1 MSHNLRV
8 LHITSP
14 QDACRELSTIGADPK
29 GIQRMTSKM
38 QQLNLKLE
46 RINAPAA
53 NILKQQMLSLGG
65 DAAVAR
71 GVINI
76 SKTSSDVILMGSRK
90 QLCSLPAKLTSQPFG
105 LKQIGKEI
113 KRVLA
118 EVDHTDLCL
127 ELRNRTLALGERTHI
142 MGVVN
147 VTPDSF
153 SDGGRYLDPRK
164 AIKRAGEMVEEGA
177 DIIDIGGESSRPGS
191 DPVGLDEE
199 LKRVMPVIEE
209 IAPKL
214 GVPVSIDTY
223 KSEVARRALDGGAE
237 IVNDISALNFD
248 PRMAELIAQR
258 DVPVILMHMR
268 GTPKDMQ
275 ENVHYHSLISE
286 ILVYLR
292 ESITRAEAAGIDPKK
307 IIIDPGIGFGK
318 SVEDN
323 LRIIRHLAEFKVLGK
338 PILLGTSRKSFIGKI
353 LNAEVEERLAGS
365 IASAV
370 VGIINGANI
379 VRVHEVKEAKRAV
392 LLTDAIRFADR

>member
-14 QDACRELSTIGADPK
+14 QDACRELNTIGADPK
-29 GIQRMTSKM
+29 GVQRMSSKM
-38 QQLNLKLE
+38 QQINLKLE
-46 RINAPAA
+46 RISAPAA
-53 NILKQQMLSLGG
+53 NIIKQQMLSLGG

-76 SKTSSDVILMGSRK
+76 RKSSSDVILMGSLK
-90 QLCSLPAKLTSQPFG
+90 QLCSLPVKLTSQPFG

-113 KRVLA
+113 KRALT
-118 EVDHTDLCL
+118 EVDHSDFCLDL
-127 ELRNRTLALGERTHI
+127 RSRTLPLRERTHI
-142 MGVVN
+142 MGVMN

-153 SDGGRYLDPRK
+153 SDGGRYLDPQK
-164 AIKRAGEMVEEGA
+164 AIKRAEEMVEEGA

-191 DPVGLDEE
+191 DPVGLEEE
-199 LKRVMPVIEE
+199 LKRVMPVIED
-209 IAPKL
+209 IAPKT
-214 GVPVSIDTY
+214 GVPISIDTY

-248 PRMAELIAQR
+248 PRMAGLIAQR

-275 ENVHYHSLISE
+275 KNVHYHSLISE
-286 ILVYLR
+286 ILAYLR
-292 ESITRAEAAGIDPKK
+292 ESINWAEAAGIDPKK

-323 LRIIRHLAEFKVLGK
+323 LRIIRNLSEFEVLGK
-338 PILLGTSRKSFIGKI
+338 PILLGTSRKSFIGKV
-353 LNAEVEERLAGS
+353 LNAEAEERLAGS

-370 VGIINGANI
+370 AGIINGANI
-379 VRVHEVKEAKRAV
+379 VRVHEVKETKKAV

>member
-1 MSHNLRV
+1 MSHNLRI

-14 QDACRELSTIGADPK
+14 QDACRELITIGADPR
-29 GIQRMTSKM
+29 GVQRMSSKM

-46 RINAPAA
+46 KVSAPAA

-71 GVINI
+71 GVINF
-76 SKTSSDVILMGSRK
+76 SQTSSDLSLMGSIK
-90 QLCSLPAKLTSQPFG
+90 QLSLLPAKLTSQPFG
-105 LKQIGKEI
+105 LKQIGREI
-113 KRVLA
+113 KGVLA
-118 EVDHTDLCL
+118 EIDHPDFCL
-127 ELRNRTLALGERTHI
+127 ELRSRTLSLGERTHI

-153 SDGGRYLDPRK
+153 SDGGQYLDPQK
-164 AIKRAGEMVEEGA
+164 AIKRTWEMAEEGA

-209 IAPKL
+209 IAPKI
-214 GVPVSIDTY
+214 GVPLSIDTY

-237 IVNDISALNFD
+237 IINDISALNFD
-248 PRMAELIAQR
+248 PQMTELIARR
-258 DVPVILMHMR
+258 DAPVILMHMR

-275 ENVHYHSLISE
+275 KDLHYHSLISE
-286 ILVYLR
+286 VLAYLR
-292 ESITRAEAAGIDPKK
+292 ESITRAEVAGVNSKK

-318 SVEDN
+318 SAEDS
-323 LRIIRHLAEFKVLGK
+323 LRIIRNLSEFKVLGK

-353 LNAEVEERLAGS
+353 LNAEVEERLGGG

-370 VGIINGANI
+370 AGIISGANI
-379 VRVHEVKEAKRAV
+379 VRVHEVKEAKKAV